1 MLCVSYKSMPL
12 RCAILAAIYA
22 VDFAAMFK
30 DISITA
36 GDLTTKCKFF
46 EFMETP

>member
-1 MLCVSYKSMPL
+1 MSP

-30 DISITA
+30 DMSVTA
-36 GDLTTKCKFF
+36 GDLATKSFKSCKFF
-46 EFMETP
+46 